1 MRLRARCRPA
11 LAEGA
16 SPTLQKIKDA
26 GTITIGHRDSSV
38 PFSYL
43 DDNQKPIGFSLD
55 LCGLVVAKIQT
66 RIGLPNIRIAY
77 QAVNSSNRIPLVK
90 NGTVDIECGSTANT
104 IARQQEVAY
113 SVIFYAP
120 QFKWLALKS
129 SGVKSTDDLKGK
141 AVVVTQGTNT
151 AQFVARLNTEKGL
164 GMKILQG
171 KDHAESF
178 LLAGDGIGS
187 RAAFDIDRA
196 VLDEGNAVRRVD
208 GLIGDL
214 EVALAD
220 PGLDLGNDEAAQ
232 LERETDRFLIVVE
245 IGERY
250 GRIAMGDRDRT
261 GVLDL
266 LQRLTKG
273 LRRCA
278 RERGHKPKPQGG
290 DANSEFRHDVPSL
303 FQNPQIRARSHGSSR
318 VQPSDATAASSASPR
333 RSTIVST

>member
-1 MRLRARCRPA
+1 LEEGKYIMTKRAFGLATPFLILA
-11 LAEGA
+11 FAPSAASAEGP

-43 DDNQKPIGFSLD
+43 DDSQKPIGFSLD
-55 LCGLVVAKIQT
+55 LCALVVAKIQT
-66 RIGLPNIRIAY
+66 RIGLPNLRIAY

-178 LLAGDGIGS
+178 LLVDTGRATAFMEDDILLAGLKANAGS
-187 RAAFDIDRA
+187 PDNFVFLNDAYPS
-196 VLDEGNAVRRVD
+196 
-208 GLIGDL
+208 
-214 EVALAD
+214 D
-220 PGLDLGNDEAAQ
+220 P
-232 LERETDRFLIVVE
+232 
-245 IGERY
+245 Y
-250 GRIAMGDRDRT
+250 GVMMSR
-261 GVLDL
+261 
-266 LQRLTKG
+266 
-273 LRRCA
+273 
-278 RERGHKPKPQGG
+278 G
-290 DANSEFRHDVPSL
+290 DAEFKRLVDDALTEAMSSGLYDKLYTKWFESPIPPKNINLKFPQSEKLKELIKS
-303 FQNPQIRARSHGSSR
+303 
-318 VQPSDATAASSASPR
+318 PSDKANGQ
-333 RSTIVST
+333 

>member
-1 MRLRARCRPA
+1 MPRSHRSVEVIAAAPRAGGRILKEGKYIMTKLAVGLAA
-11 LAEGA
+11 LCLALVSALSTASGEGL

-55 LCGLVVAKIQT
+55 LCGLVVAKIKA
-66 RIGLPNIRIAY
+66 RIGQSDLKVAY

-120 QFKWLALKS
+120 QFKWIALKS
-129 SGVKSTDDLKGK
+129 SGLKTTEDLKGK

-178 LLAGDGIGS
+178 LLVETG
-187 RAAFDIDRA
+187 RA
-196 VLDEGNAVRRVD
+196 VAFMEDDILLA
-208 GLIGDL
+208 GL
-214 EVALAD
+214 
-220 PGLDLGNDEAAQ
+220 
-232 LERETDRFLIVVE
+232 
-245 IGERY
+245 
-250 GRIAMGDRDRT
+250 
-261 GVLDL
+261 
-266 LQRLTKG
+266 K
-273 LRRCA
+273 
-278 RERGHKPKPQGG
+278 
-290 DANSEFRHDVPSL
+290 AN
-303 FQNPQIRARSHGSSR
+303 
-318 VQPSDATAASSASPR
+318 ASSADNFVFLSDAYPSDPYGVMMAKGDGEFKKLVDDALTEAMKSGLYDKLYTKWFESPIPPKNINLNFPQ
-333 RSTIVST
+333 SEKLKELIKSPSDKANGQ

>member
-1 MRLRARCRPA
+1 VQARADFRNLEEGRNIMTKLAFGIAA
-11 LAEGA
+11 LWLGLASALSGA
-16 SPTLQKIKDA
+16 SAQALGPTLQKIKDA

-43 DDNQKPIGFSLD
+43 DDNQKPIGFSLE
-55 LCGLVVAKIQT
+55 LCALVVAKIKA
-66 RIGLPNIRIAY
+66 RIGQGDLKVAY

-178 LLAGDGIGS
+178 LLVDTGRATAFMEDDILLAGLKANAASPDNFEFLNDAYPSDPYGVMMSKGDGEFKRLVDDALTEAMRSGLY
-187 RAAFDIDRA
+187 DR
-196 VLDEGNAVRRVD
+196 LYTKWFESPIPPKNINLKFPQSEKLKE
-208 GLIGDL
+208 LI
-214 EVALAD
+214 
-220 PGLDLGNDEAAQ
+220 
-232 LERETDRFLIVVE
+232 
-245 IGERY
+245 
-250 GRIAMGDRDRT
+250 
-261 GVLDL
+261 
-266 LQRLTKG
+266 K
-273 LRRCA
+273 
-278 RERGHKPKPQGG
+278 
-290 DANSEFRHDVPSL
+290 S
-303 FQNPQIRARSHGSSR
+303 
-318 VQPSDATAASSASPR
+318 PSDKANGQ
-333 RSTIVST
+333 